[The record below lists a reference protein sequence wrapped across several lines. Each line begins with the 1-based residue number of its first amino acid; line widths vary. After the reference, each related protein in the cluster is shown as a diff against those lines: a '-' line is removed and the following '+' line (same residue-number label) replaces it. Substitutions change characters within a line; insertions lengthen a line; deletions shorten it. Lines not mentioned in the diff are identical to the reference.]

1 MTEIIDKFKVPFLTA
16 LANYKLRQQNDI
28 WTNFRKLL
36 QLFEGCEP
44 WIINVNKWNQY
55 KIWAL
60 LEKPQKL
67 IKLVQNYRVNIQK
80 MHPKNIEIAFENL
93 KSGDNQ
99 YSQYLAALIQFIIQQ
114 YEIQINEEQI
124 ANYLDDSDDIE
135 SRMKT
140 QESGLDFQ
148 EQPSMDLSCSN
159 SKPNSDMRKSS
170 CTQRSN
176 TTESHNNWNQNKN
189 TIETLQKHK
198 MHLQQQIE
206 QQREILRELQ
216 YEHNKTAQ
224 QISRLSSNSKI
235 DKIINN
241 LNRSRRF
248 IS

>member
-1 MTEIIDKFKVPFLTA
+1 MTEMIDKFRVPFLVA
-16 LANYKLRQQNDI
+16 LTNYKLRQSNDI
-28 WTNFRKLL
+28 WINFRKLL

-67 IKLVQNYRVNIQK
+67 IRLVQNYRVNIQK
-80 MHPKNIEIAFENL
+80 MHPKNIEIAVDNL
-93 KSGDNQ
+93 HSGDNQ
-99 YSQYLAALIQFIIQQ
+99 YSQYLAALIQYIVNK
-114 YEIQINEEQI
+114 YEILINEEQI

-159 SKPNSDMRKSS
+159 SKPNSAIRKST

-176 TTESHNNWNQNKN
+176 TSENRNNWNQNKN
-189 TIETLQKHK
+189 TIENLYKHK
-198 MHLQQQIE
+198 LQLQQQIE
-206 QQREILRELQ
+206 EQKEILRELQ
-216 YEHNKTAQ
+216 YEHNKTTQ
-224 QISRLSSNSKI
+224 QIQKLSSNSKI
-235 DKIINN
+235 DKILNN
-241 LNRSRRF
+241 FNRSRRF

>member
-1 MTEIIDKFKVPFLTA
+1 MTEMIDKFRVPFLTA
-16 LANYKLRQQNDI
+16 LANYKLRQQTDI
-28 WTNFRKLL
+28 WINFRKLL

-44 WIINVNKWNQY
+44 WIVNINKWNQY
-55 KIWAL
+55 KIWSL

-80 MHPKNIEIAFENL
+80 MHPKNIEIAVDNL
-93 KSGDNQ
+93 RSGDNQ
-99 YSQYLAALIQFIIQQ
+99 YSQYLAALIQYIVEK

-159 SKPNSDMRKSS
+159 SKPNSAMRKSS
-170 CTQRSN
+170 CTQRSI
-176 TTESHNNWNQNKN
+176 TTESRSNWNQTKS
-189 TIETLQKHK
+189 TIENLQKHK

-206 QQREILRELQ
+206 QQKEILRELQ
-216 YEHNKTAQ
+216 YEHNKTTQ
-224 QISRLSSNSKI
+224 QISKLSSNSKI
-235 DKIINN
+235 DKILNN
-241 LNRSRRF
+241 FNRSRRF